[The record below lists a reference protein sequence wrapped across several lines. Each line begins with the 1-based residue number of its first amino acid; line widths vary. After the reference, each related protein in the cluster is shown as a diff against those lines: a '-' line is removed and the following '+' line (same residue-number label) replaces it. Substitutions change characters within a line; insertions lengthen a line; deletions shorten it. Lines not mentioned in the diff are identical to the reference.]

1 MITLEEYKKYLIDYY
16 IYEYD
21 NNEKKRIERTTL
33 LGREFNDIL
42 IQRIIDDTY
51 DFIKEVLDSD
61 EVKEGYCN
69 FELDEDRTSYIS
81 LGLVGGYFADTLFR
95 DNKGRII
102 SRYIMQRVFGS
113 QFIIGIKEEEYH
125 FGDEDDIDGVD
136 IMGIDYHNSL
146 YMQGFPSN
154 LDEIRRDL
162 FGETR

>member
-1 MITLEEYKKYLIDYY
+1 
-16 IYEYD
+16 
-21 NNEKKRIERTTL
+21 
-33 LGREFNDIL
+33 
-42 IQRIIDDTY
+42 
-51 DFIKEVLDSD
+51 
-61 EVKEGYCN
+61 
-69 FELDEDRTSYIS
+69 
-81 LGLVGGYFADTLFR
+81 
-95 DNKGRII
+95 
-102 SRYIMQRVFGS
+102 MQRVFGS